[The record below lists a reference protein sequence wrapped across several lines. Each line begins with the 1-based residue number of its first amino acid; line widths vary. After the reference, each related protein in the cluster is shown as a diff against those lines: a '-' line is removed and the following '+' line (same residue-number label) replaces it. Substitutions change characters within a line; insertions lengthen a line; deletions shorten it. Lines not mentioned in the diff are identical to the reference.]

1 MINEIYTFD
10 NIVDIKIQNEI
21 ENYVYNK
28 NLQWNIEKNITN
40 SCGIHTNYLFPAIVH
55 GELNIDKNILKFI
68 DIIINNSLNKIN
80 KKLAKKYRIK
90 INKTIPHHIDTNEE
104 YRLLHIDKTEP
115 HVTIIY
121 YINDSDGDT
130 LIFNDKN
137 NKHLKNI
144 NEFMNNENFLD
155 FKNFELNKCIS
166 PKKGRVV
173 IFDGNLWHYGK
184 YPTKGERNIIN
195 INLVI
200 VEDVKSII

>member
-1 MINEIYTFD
+1 MINEIYSFD
-10 NIVDIKIQNEI
+10 NIIDIEIQNEI
-21 ENYVYNK
+21 EKYVYDK
-28 NLQWNIEKNITN
+28 NLHWDIKTNITKN
-40 SCGIHTNYLFPAIVH
+40 EGINTNYSFPAQVISPPH
-55 GELNIDKNILKFI
+55 IDKNILKFI
-68 DIIINNSLNKIN
+68 DIIIDNSLNMIN
-80 KKLAKKYRIK
+80 KKLVKKYRIK
-90 INKTIPHHIDTNEE
+90 INKTIPHRIDTNEE
-104 YRLLHIDKTEP
+104 YRLLHIDKAEP

-130 LIFNDKN
+130 LIFNDEN

-144 NEFMNNENFLD
+144 KQFMNNDNFLD

-173 IFDGNLWHYGK
+173 VFDGNLWHYGK

-200 VEDVKSII
+200 ESVKSII

>member
-1 MINEIYTFD
+1 M
-10 NIVDIKIQNEI
+10 
-21 ENYVYNK
+21 
-28 NLQWNIEKNITN
+28 
-40 SCGIHTNYLFPAIVH
+40 
-55 GELNIDKNILKFI
+55 
-68 DIIINNSLNKIN
+68 IN
-80 KKLAKKYRIK
+80 KKLVKKYRIK
-90 INKTIPHHIDTNEE
+90 INKTIPHRIDTNEE
-104 YRLLHIDKTEP
+104 YRLLHIDKAEP

-130 LIFNDKN
+130 LIFNDEN

-144 NEFMNNENFLD
+144 KQFMNNDNFLD

-173 IFDGNLWHYGK
+173 VFDGNLWHYGK

-200 VEDVKSII
+200 ESVKSII

>member
-1 MINEIYTFD
+1 MINEIYSFD
-10 NIVDIKIQNEI
+10 NIIDIEIQNEI
-21 ENYVYNK
+21 EKYVYDK
-28 NLQWNIEKNITN
+28 NLHWDIKTNITKN
-40 SCGIHTNYLFPAIVH
+40 EGINTNYSFPAQVISPPH
-55 GELNIDKNILKFI
+55 IDKNILKFI
-68 DIIINNSLNKIN
+68 DIIIDNSLNMIN
-80 KKLAKKYRIK
+80 KKLVKKYRIK
-90 INKTIPHHIDTNEE
+90 INKTIPHSIDINEE
-104 YRLLHIDKTEP
+104 YRLLHIDKAEP

-130 LIFNDKN
+130 LIFNDEN

-144 NEFMNNENFLD
+144 KEFMNNDNFLD
-155 FKNFELNKCIS
+155 FKNFQLSKCIS

-200 VEDVKSII
+200 EGVKSII